1 MKRFAQ
7 ALLAIF
13 LLAPLGVAQVV
24 PGRYVVELSGE
35 PLGAAVKAQGKA
47 ALGTRHAQILSE
59 QARTRTLIEGQV
71 GKVLSSVDSVMNALL
86 VNIPDEE
93 AAALASLPGV
103 KQVYPVHE
111 YHLDLDHAL
120 PIHMVP
126 AAWARIGGK
135 DKAGAG
141 IKIGI
146 IDTGVSPDHP
156 GFQDP
161 SLKTPAGYPLASK
174 PENLALTTNKII
186 VARSYEDIYQLK
198 EVDDARDRFGHGTAV
213 AMCAAGV
220 TNKGPYGTITGVA
233 PKAWI
238 GGYKVFPTNSNNAS
252 SDVILKAMDD
262 ALADG
267 MDVINLSLGSPFQ
280 FSPYD
285 VEAVAVDRLT
295 RFGVVVVAAAGNDG
309 GSGLNT
315 MSDFASLPSVI
326 AAGAEENDRILSGS
340 VAVAGDKAYIA
351 NPGNGPNSSS
361 PISATVLDVASVDKS
376 GLACSPLPA
385 GSATGQIAL
394 ILRGTCTFEQK
405 LNDVQAGG
413 AIAAIVYAA
422 PANPAI
428 FNMAVGAAELPA
440 VSISNADGGAIRTK
454 VTSDPSLTA
463 TITFAGVLFP
473 ADSHVVSSFSSKGPN
488 WDYSI
493 KPDLIA
499 VGNYVYTAGQSV
511 DPTGGLYSKDGYV
524 VTSGTSFASPLTA
537 GAAAVLR
544 AARPG
549 LTVDQYRSLLING
562 ASALTRAD
570 GQVERVQRTGTGILN
585 LDAALQNTITAFP
598 TSLTFFIGNGTL
610 GGAATGDFD
619 QLTLTNIGKTTQTFL
634 LFAIPYD
641 TAPALQFS
649 AIPSDDS
656 PRDTL
661 SVPIAPG
668 QSKTVYVYWTADNL
682 PIGEYQGQVSI
693 QGTNT
698 AILVPYWYGVPRGVP
713 RSVFQL
719 DPPPAQAKT
728 SSTWHLFVRVTDDIG
743 YAITDTPSLAFRG
756 TANGGGTISLS
767 PSIFFPNLRDI
778 RLTLGRTPGDNTF
791 QFSFGNL
798 PPIAVTITGTS
809 N

>member
-59 QARTRTLIEGQV
+59 QARTRTLIEGQK
-71 GKVLSSVDSVMNALL
+71 GKVVSSVDSVMNALL

-126 AAWARIGGK
+126 DAWARIGGN

-141 IKIGI
+141 IKIAI
-146 IDTGVSPDHP
+146 IDTGVSPGHP

-161 SLKTPAGYPLASK
+161 SLKTPPGYPLASK

-198 EVDDARDRFGHGTAV
+198 EPDDARDRFGHGTAV

-238 GGYKVFPTNSNNAS
+238 GGYKVFPLNSNNAS
-252 SDVILKAMDD
+252 SDVILKALDD

-267 MDVINLSLGSPFQ
+267 MDVINLSLGSGFQ
-280 FSPYD
+280 VSPNG
-285 VEAVAVDRLT
+285 VESIAVDRLT

-309 GSGLNT
+309 GSGPNT
-315 MSDFASLPSVI
+315 ISDFASVPSVI
-326 AAGAEENDRILSGS
+326 AAGAEENDRILGGS
-340 VAVAGDKAYIA
+340 VAIAGDKTYRA
-351 NPGNGPNSSS
+351 NPGNGPNSDS
-361 PISATVLDVASVDKS
+361 PVSATVLDVASVDKS

-413 AIAAIVYAA
+413 AIAAIVYAT
-422 PANPAI
+422 PSNPAI
-428 FNMAVGAAELPA
+428 FSMAVGAADLPA
-440 VSISNADGGAIRTK
+440 VSISNADGAAIRSK
-454 VTSDPSLTA
+454 VTGDPSLTA
-463 TITFAGVLFP
+463 AITFAGVLFP
-473 ADSHVVSSFSSKGPN
+473 NDSHLVSSFSSKGPN

-493 KPDLIA
+493 KPDLAA
-499 VGNYVYTAGQSV
+499 VGYVYTAAQTV
-511 DPTGGLYSKDGYV
+511 DPKGQIYSKDGYAV
-524 VTSGTSFASPLTA
+524 VSGTSFATPLTA

-598 TSLTFFIGNGTL
+598 TSLTYFVGNGTL
-610 GGAATGDFD
+610 GGASTGDFH
-619 QLTLTNIGKTTQTFL
+619 QLTLTNIGKTAQTFL

-656 PRDTL
+656 PQDTL
-661 SVPIAPG
+661 SVPIGPA

-682 PIGEYQGQVSI
+682 LVGEYQGQVSI

-719 DPPPAQAKT
+719 NPPPTQAKAG
-728 SSTWHLFVRVTDDIG
+728 STWHLTVRVTDDIG
-743 YAITDTPSLAFRG
+743 YAITDARSLAFG
-756 TANGGGTISLS
+756 GAANGGGTISLV
-767 PSIFFPNLRDI
+767 PLDLFPHNMWDV
-778 RLTLGRTPGDNTF
+778 RLTLGKVPGDNTF